1 MAKLIE
7 NEKLFLKVIF
17 CLILGTMTILF
28 SLSLYQSI
36 RKEYQIAREYAE
48 VEAQASF
55 SKDILYRRWAAVHGG
70 VYVPVTDTTLPNK
83 YLDFMSERDIITPSG
98 RKLTLMNSA
107 YMSRQVYSMNGG
119 QNEIKGHITS
129 LEPINPG
136 NKPEEWEI
144 AALKS
149 FEQGRTKY
157 VDIEEINGVEYLRF
171 MKPMLIEPNCL
182 KCHKRQG
189 FKTGDIKGGISFVV
203 SLEKY
208 NRIAASSIKHLVI
221 THILIY
227 LALVCFAI
235 YGLRKSQHEIYRR
248 SIARVELEKAKTKAE
263 ENDKL
268 KTAFLQN
275 MSHEIRT
282 PLNAICGFS
291 ELLENKELSEEKRRN
306 YISIIQNSSEQLLS
320 IVTNVLTISSLETKQ
335 ERVVKQSVSI
345 NAILK
350 EMDLMFRKQAEHQG
364 VRLSAYLRHN
374 DLCVITDRT
383 KLRQILTNLISNA
396 LKFTSEG
403 FVEFGYSLKEDF
415 VEFFV
420 KDSGIGVRPE
430 LSDLIFERFRQGDN
444 ATNKL
449 YGGTGLGLT
458 ISKSFA
464 ELLGGKIW
472 LKSEPGKGSVFCFN
486 IPYEPAGETVF

>member
-1 MAKLIE
+1 MAKIIE
-7 NEKLFLKVIF
+7 NERLFLKVIF
-17 CLILGTMTILF
+17 GLILGTMTTLF
-28 SLSLYQSI
+28 SLSLYKSI
-36 RKEYQIAREYAE
+36 RKEYHTAREYAE
-48 VEAQASF
+48 IEAQASF
-55 SKDILYRRWAAVHGG
+55 SKDILYRRWAAIHGG
-70 VYVPVTDTTLPNK
+70 VYVPVTDSTQPNK
-83 YLDFMSERDIITPSG
+83 YLDFIPERDIVTPSG
-98 RKLTLMNSA
+98 KRLTLMNSA
-107 YMSRQVYSMNGG
+107 YMSRQVYSMFGG

-129 LEPINPG
+129 LNPIRPG

-149 FEQGRTKY
+149 FEEGRTKY
-157 VDIEEINGVEYLRF
+157 VDIQKINGVEYLRF
-171 MKPMLIEPNCL
+171 MKPMLIEANCL
-182 KCHKRQG
+182 KCHKKQG
-189 FKTGDIKGGISFVV
+189 YKTGDIKGGISFTI

-208 NRIAASSIKHLVI
+208 NRIAVSSIKHLIV

-227 LALVCFAI
+227 LALVLFAI
-235 YGLRKSQHEIYRR
+235 YGFRKSQKEIYRR
-248 SIARVELEKAKTKAE
+248 SIARVELERAKIKAE
-263 ENDKL
+263 ENDNL

-291 ELLENKELSEEKRRN
+291 ELLDNKELSEDKRRN

-335 ERVVKQSVSI
+335 ERVIKQNVSI
-345 NAILK
+345 NEILK
-350 EMDLMFRKQAEHQG
+350 ELDIMFRKQADHQG
-364 VRLSAYLRHN
+364 VRLNAHMLRN
-374 DLCVITDRT
+374 NICVITDRA
-383 KLRQILTNLISNA
+383 KLKQILTNLISNA

-403 FVEFGYSLKEDF
+403 FVEFGYSLKDNF

-420 KDSGIGVRPE
+420 KDSGIGIRPE
-430 LSDLIFERFRQGDN
+430 LSDLIFERFRQGEN
-444 ATNKL
+444 AADKL

-472 LKSEPGKGSVFCFN
+472 LRSEPGKGSVFCFN
-486 IPYEPAGETVF
+486 IPYEPATAI